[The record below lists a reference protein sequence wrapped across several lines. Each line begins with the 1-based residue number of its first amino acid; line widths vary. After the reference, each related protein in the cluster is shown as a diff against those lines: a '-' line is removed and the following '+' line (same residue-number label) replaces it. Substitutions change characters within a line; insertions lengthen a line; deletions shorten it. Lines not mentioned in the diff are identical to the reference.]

1 MAKKGSTTAFENL
14 YRRYNAR
21 IYNFA
26 KQIVGHEEDAEDAT
40 QETFVRAWNAL
51 QQLKKSESFNVWIHR
66 IALNVCRDFLKRRG
80 KDSSKII
87 ETNSNDEAG
96 FSIMQIAGKEPDPSS
111 EFVTEEKKRA
121 VAKAIE
127 TLSPEHR
134 LVIIMHHWEGM
145 DIDSIAK
152 VLGTRR
158 GTVMSRLARARE
170 ALRRKLAPF
179 VES

>member
-1 MAKKGSTTAFENL
+1 MQAKSL
-14 YRRYNAR
+14 
-21 IYNFA
+21 
-26 KQIVGHEEDAEDAT
+26 
-40 QETFVRAWNAL
+40 
-51 QQLKKSESFNVWIHR
+51 IHL
-66 IALNVCRDFLKRRG
+66 LN
-80 KDSSKII
+80 SSPK
-87 ETNSNDEAG
+87 
-96 FSIMQIAGKEPDPSS
+96 
-111 EFVTEEKKRA
+111 KKRA